1 MDASI
6 ALAVAPIFEQVLI
19 ISSMETNLQIMQS
32 NIEKHW
38 RHATT
43 IIFESRW
50 ILSVWL
56 RGSGSNGTT
65 DLLIPFR
72 GRLTLAQ
79 AGTGNP
85 SDP

>member
-1 MDASI
+1 
-6 ALAVAPIFEQVLI
+6 
-19 ISSMETNLQIMQS
+19 MQS
-32 NIEKHW
+32 NIEMHW

-43 IIFESRW
+43 IIFENRW
-50 ILSVWL
+50 ILRVWL

-72 GRLTLAQ
+72 GSLTLAQ

-85 SDP
+85 SDPWDASGSFAT